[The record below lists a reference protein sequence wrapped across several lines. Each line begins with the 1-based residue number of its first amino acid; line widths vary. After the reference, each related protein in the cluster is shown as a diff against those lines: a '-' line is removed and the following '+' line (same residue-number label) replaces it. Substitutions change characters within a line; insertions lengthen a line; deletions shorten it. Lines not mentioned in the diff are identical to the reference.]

1 MIKLD
6 KLDKA
11 LLDRINRSD
20 CVLLSD
26 IKDEFGEIP
35 YGRLYYRIR
44 TLADNNFIKLYSS
57 RNSVKC
63 APLEA
68 S

>member
-11 LLDRINRSD
+11 LLERINRND
-20 CVLLSD
+20 CVLFAD

-44 TLADNNFIKLYSS
+44 TLADANLIRLYSS

-63 APLEA
+63 APVEA
-68 S
+68 